1 MKDIG
6 SQWEIRWQQET
17 VGDKMAGHERWVG
30 KQWEMRL
37 KKWEIRYMEDTMK
50 QCKMK
55 TVGSGRR
62 YASRKQEIRL
72 KTVGNEV
79 KDSGRMR
86 WKTVGDEVKDYER
99 SRVYKTLEDD
109 VEDSGR

>member
-1 MKDIG
+1 
-6 SQWEIRWQQET
+6 
-17 VGDKMAGHERWVG
+17 
-30 KQWEMRL
+30 MRL

-86 WKTVGDEVKDYER
+86 
-99 SRVYKTLEDD
+99 
-109 VEDSGR
+109 